1 MIEASQALRYT
12 LCEEEIHASS
22 LFFKSAIEEAT
33 TEDVSPHTERE
44 KLGSRL
50 KSDSIGNR
58 MSADSVV
65 IFGGTEEKEKESKSS
80 GDCSGCNWN
89 LVPYNGTKYFLHW
102 PSVLS
107 QEFPYDH
114 NSLEVFCESD
124 GWIGK
129 IWT

>member
-1 MIEASQALRYT
+1 MCLPTQ
-12 LCEEEIHASS
+12 
-22 LFFKSAIEEAT
+22 
-33 TEDVSPHTERE
+33 RE

-50 KSDSIGNR
+50 KSDSIGSR
-58 MSADSVV
+58 ISADSVV

-80 GDCSGCNWN
+80 GDYFGCNWN
-89 LVPYNGTKYFLHW
+89 LVPYNGMKYFLHW

-124 GWIGK
+124 GQIGK
-129 IWT
+129 YGHKGILHRHMSSANIPAIIEDIDGKPEN